1 MYKRI
6 SLSRIGTRDPHFEP
20 SLALMEASFPADE
33 RREEDD
39 LRALIEGNP
48 LFAFNVVKSDGER
61 VGLMT
66 TWNFGKFIYVEHFAT
81 EPSVRGG
88 GMGAASLRELASM
101 ADLPIVLEVEP
112 PAQSDEARRRVGFY
126 ERSGFKLWRTPYT
139 QPPYSKEKRSLP
151 MSLMAYGLEETP
163 DCAKIVTALLYRH
176 VYKAK
181 LPACGI

>member
-1 MYKRI
+1 MDKRI
-6 SLSRIGTRDPHFEP
+6 SLCRIGTRDPHIEP
-20 SLALMEASFPADE
+20 SLALMEAAFPADE

-39 LRALIEGNP
+39 LRALIDGNP
-48 LFAFNVVKSDGER
+48 LFAFNVVLSGGER

-81 EPSVRGG
+81 EPTVRGG
-88 GMGAASLRELASM
+88 GIGAAALRELTSA

-126 ERSGFKLWRTPYT
+126 ERAGFTLWQTPYT
-139 QPPYSKEKRSLP
+139 QPPYGAEKKPLP
-151 MSLMAYGLEETP
+151 MDLMAHGLEETP
-163 DCAKIVTALLYRH
+163 DCAKIVVALLYRH

-181 LPACGI
+181 LPV